1 MAARIV
7 LQQILQ
13 NEQRRSRTNARN
25 QRISATGPFSI
36 DTGQEEDGFL
46 QILKNSIEAR
56 VPSVHGAPAGTGGT
70 GNTGE
75 EDSSSQDCRVKTRDG
90 GPYESGAVEAASFES
105 LSDQESTPKQRC
117 LIISPRDPWK
127 VCWDVFIGVLIIYTI
142 ITLTWRIGFD
152 QEAREAALAFEYS
165 IDILFAVDTILC
177 FRTGFYMEDTFITD
191 WWEIA
196 KRYCMTYFLFD
207 LLSWFPIDLLVQVLT
222 GQNSSGMR
230 SVKLMKFVRLVR
242 LAKLMRLFKLNRFLV
257 LLEEKLHLK
266 PAMIRMVR
274 LIINIVFLAHLL
286 ACMWHFIALPAC
298 GEETEDIPAVGPC
311 PDADQPKYL
320 PNWIRDLNVDQF
332 DLVSKYIASFHF
344 ITATM
349 MAVGYGDIWAK
360 NTEERLFCIVLQL
373 FGATAF
379 GFILSSVTSLLES
392 ANPRA
397 NETNKRVNEIKEWCA
412 GRRIPRHLRMA
423 IREHTQ
429 YVLQKKSIFNEA
441 DLLSN
446 MPTSIRM
453 DIIQNSYSEWLRILE
468 RPFHDEDLALRME
481 LVQLMTP
488 QQVPQNEVM
497 IEEGEITAEV
507 YVVLHGCLEAVCSHS
522 PDPSASNWVQ
532 QCLIKSEIGEDL
544 LSEDSGDSK
553 EVLCGLYRSSDL
565 VGQVVAAPVM
575 VRGLSSRTDV
585 LAINKDALADVH
597 LRFPGAM
604 ARMEQNEEKA
614 KGEMIKVL
622 SSDLRSNPFGERDAK
637 SLVLLRGVATGCEE
651 LPSVVLSVDRAAPIP
666 LALLRLSNGDPK
678 EEMNSEP
685 GMRKARP
692 SIELPSPPM
701 TPSNARKRLN
711 SKTLGSLTSSGT
723 KSSKGSTYPLLLS
736 TRRKN
741 VATQEIEL
749 TEETEGC
756 LLQRYIIP
764 PNFRWK
770 LRWDILVGILII
782 YSVLIIPWR
791 ISFDIEPELVAT
803 VVDVLVDVI
812 FGIDLVI
819 CFRTAFVDA
828 DGTIDTVTWHI
839 GRRYLR
845 TWFTFDLLSTFPVDR
860 FVEAITGQGGAEAR
874 ALKMIRMVRLIRLL
888 KLARMLK
895 MGKLVQR
902 IEDMLDL
909 SPLTLRCIN
918 LGTKLTVMSHFLG
931 CFWFF
936 VSAHGD
942 PDANQCESG
951 LLECNPALLGTTWW
965 EQINIKPDNKLD
977 QYIASLYWAFTT
989 MTTVGYGDIHPR
1001 SDRERVYAIV
1011 AMIFGATMFG
1021 YIIGS
1026 IAALAGQERGI
1037 EALTKKKLSLVR
1049 HFCEEQ
1055 RVSENKVREV
1065 MKHYQFFY
1073 EERSPFNETAL
1084 MMELPTW
1091 LRKKVAVHVHREAI
1105 AKLGIFAGP
1114 QQKGLENPLPD
1125 WFKCWAMRILEPQ
1138 AVCPGEVIIN
1148 AEESSPVQELFLVL
1162 EGECE
1167 AFYHR
1172 SMWRQRQTGGHS
1184 DTGGSADN
1192 PDMEVAAQSTSTLS
1206 GTKAKTLLVF
1216 SPGCMFG
1223 LEHLTF
1229 QSQRHSVRCSKP
1241 GPCFLYVLRQSTMA
1255 EVQVSS
1261 PEMVK
1266 ALQKAI
1272 TNLMILQ
1279 TRLRVPQKNLEL
1291 RRTAR

>member
-13 NEQRRSRTNARN
+13 NEQRRSRSNARGSRTN
-25 QRISATGPFSI
+25 GNNFSM
-36 DTGQEEDGFL
+36 DAGQEEDGFL
-46 QILKNSIEAR
+46 QVLKSSIEAR

-75 EDSSSQDCRVKTRDG
+75 EDSSSQDGRVKARD
-90 GPYESGAVEAASFES
+90 GPYEAGAVEATSFES
-105 LSDQESTPKQRC
+105 LSDQEESTPKQRC
-117 LIISPRDPWK
+117 LIISPRAPWK

-152 QEAREAALAFEYS
+152 QEARGAALAFEYS
-165 IDILFAVDTILC
+165 VDVLFAVDTILC
-177 FRTGFYMEDTFITD
+177 FRTGFFVEDTLITD

-207 LLSWFPIDLLVQVLT
+207 LLSWFPIDLLVQVFT

-230 SVKLMKFVRLVR
+230 SVKLMKFVRIVR

-257 LLEEKLHLK
+257 ILEEKLHLK

-298 GEETEDIPAVGPC
+298 GVENEDVLAIGPC
-311 PDADQPKYL
+311 PEAADSEFL
-320 PNWIRDLNVDQF
+320 PNWIRELNVDKF

-349 MAVGYGDIWAK
+349 MAVGYGEIWAK
-360 NTEERLFCIVLQL
+360 NTEERLFCIILQL

-441 DLLSN
+441 DLLAN
-446 MPTSIRM
+446 MPTGIRM

-488 QQVPQNEVM
+488 QQVTQNEVM
-497 IEEGEITAEV
+497 IEEGEICAEV
-507 YVVLHGCLEAVCSHS
+507 YVVLHGCLEAVCSHDPPS
-522 PDPSASNWVQ
+522 PTNWVQ
-532 QCLIKSEIGEDL
+532 QCLRCSELGMEDPFLEEDTGE
-544 LSEDSGDSK
+544 SK
-553 EVLCGLYRSSDL
+553 EVLCGLYRSSD
-565 VGQVVAAPVM
+565 VIGQVVAVPIM

-604 ARMEQNEEKA
+604 ARMEANEEKA
-614 KGEMIKVL
+614 KGEIVKVL
-622 SSDLRSNPFGERDAK
+622 RSDLRSNPFGERDAK
-637 SLVLLRGVATGCEE
+637 SLVLLRNVATGCEE
-651 LPSVVLSVDRAAPIP
+651 LPTVVLSADRTAPIP
-666 LALLRLSNGDPK
+666 LALLRLSNSDTK
-678 EEMNSEP
+678 EDINSEP
-685 GMRKARP
+685 GVRKARP
-692 SIELPSPPM
+692 SIELPSPPV
-701 TPSNARKRLN
+701 TPSNGARKRL
-711 SKTLGSLTSSGT
+711 SSRTLGSITSSGT
-723 KSSKGSTYPLLLS
+723 KSSKSSAYPVLLS

-741 VATQEIEL
+741 VVTQEIEL

-756 LLQRYIIP
+756 LLQRYVIP

-770 LRWDILVGILII
+770 LRWDILVGSLII

-791 ISFDIEPELVAT
+791 ISFDIEPDVIAT
-803 VVDVLVDVI
+803 VVDVLVDII
-812 FGIDLVI
+812 FFLDLVM

-828 DGTIDTVTWHI
+828 DGTIETVTWHI

-860 FVEAITGQGGAEAR
+860 FVEAITGHGGAEAR
-874 ALKMIRMVRLIRLL
+874 ALKMIRMVQLIRLL

-895 MGKLVQR
+895 MGKLIQR

-909 SPLTLRCIN
+909 SPLTLRCMN

-936 VSAHGD
+936 VSTHGD
-942 PDANQCESG
+942 PDADQCESG
-951 LLECNPALLGTTWW
+951 LLECNAELPGTTWW
-965 EQINIKPDNKLD
+965 EEINIKPDGKFD
-977 QYIASLYWAFTT
+977 QYIASIYWAFTT

-1055 RVSENKVREV
+1055 RISENKVREV

-1084 MMELPTW
+1084 MMELPNW
-1091 LRKKVAVHVHREAI
+1091 LRKKVALHIHREAI

-1114 QQKGLENPLPD
+1114 QQKGLENPLPE
-1125 WFKCWAMRILEPQ
+1125 WFECWAMRILEPQ
-1138 AVCPGEVIIN
+1138 AVCPGEIIIN

-1162 EGECE
+1162 TGECE

-1172 SMWRQRQTGGHS
+1172 NMWRQRQTGGHS

-1192 PDMEVAAQSTSTLS
+1192 PDEVPAQSTSTLS
-1206 GTKAKTLLVF
+1206 GAKAKTLMVF

-1223 LEHLTF
+1223 LEHLTL
-1229 QSQRHSVRCSKP
+1229 QSQRHSVRCSKS
-1241 GPCFLYVLRQSTMA
+1241 GPCLLYVLRQSTMA

-1272 TNLMILQ
+1272 TNLMVLQ
-1279 TRLRVPQKNLEL
+1279 TKLRVPQKNLEL

>member
-13 NEQRRSRTNARN
+13 NEQRRSRGNARS

-46 QILKNSIEAR
+46 QILKSSIEAR

-75 EDSSSQDCRVKTRDG
+75 EDSSNQDCRVKSRDG

-152 QEAREAALAFEYS
+152 QEAREAALALEYS

-320 PNWIRDLNVDQF
+320 PNWIRDLNVDKF

-412 GRRIPRHLRMA
+412 GRLIPRHLRMA

-507 YVVLHGCLEAVCSHS
+507 YVVLHGCLEAVCSHN
-522 PDPSASNWVQ
+522 PDPSSSNWVQ

-544 LSEDSGDSK
+544 LSEDSGESK

-565 VGQVVAAPVM
+565 VGQVVAVPVM

-585 LAINKDALADVH
+585 LAINKDSLADVH

-604 ARMEQNEEKA
+604 ARMEANEEKA

-701 TPSNARKRLN
+701 TPSNAKKRLS
-711 SKTLGSLTSSGT
+711 SKTLGSFTSSGT
-723 KSSKGSTYPLLLS
+723 RSSKGSTYPLLLS

-741 VATQEIEL
+741 IATQEIEL

-812 FGIDLVI
+812 FGIDLVM

-951 LLECNPALLGTTWW
+951 LLECNATLLGTTWW
-965 EQINIKPDNKLD
+965 EEINVKPDSKFD

-1148 AEESSPVQELFLVL
+1148 AEESSPVQELFLVF

-1229 QSQRHSVRCSKP
+1229 QSQRHSVRCSKS
-1241 GPCFLYVLRQSTMA
+1241 GPCLLYVLRQSTMA